1 MQPWKTDIY
10 ILTSCEMVTYLLDR
24 TPCISDQCDH
34 HWYHHLG
41 KATFFF
47 WTYWFCFHVK
57 FMIWL
62 TFQFAK
68 WKTIGKWIA
77 KVSVTC
83 LKVVWLHKKLV
94 KELRTLIYPNWHE
107 AGHIYPP
114 CNFGIGFCQLILS
127 ENFPTFF
134 GSENWHQSG
143 HWVL

>member
-1 MQPWKTDIY
+1 MDIY
-10 ILTSCEMVTYLLDR
+10 IFTPCKMVTDVLDR
-24 TPCISDQCDH
+24 TPCISDH

-41 KATFFF
+41 KATIFFR
-47 WTYWFCFHVK
+47 TYWFCFHVK

-114 CNFGIGFCQLILS
+114 CNFGIGFCQLNLYQKFP
-127 ENFPTFF
+127 NFFV
-134 GSENWHQSG
+134 GENWCQSG
-143 HWVL
+143 